1 MTSMSGGN
9 MRVLLMATAVG
20 WLAVASDSIRVIE
33 PSQHAGGTLRP
44 GTGHSGSDIVEVYNK
59 ALSGTTTSD
68 TTPSIPLGSSTPTPT
83 PRSSWVENG
92 RVVVEGKVVFPLG
105 TYVHDLNDSEWDYL
119 AAAGYDHVLTY
130 TNGHIDVSYN
140 TSGWATTQAF
150 LDAAASR
157 KMRVI
162 LSLKDYYNETRYPD
176 INAFVNATVI
186 RFRNHKGLLG
196 WYLNDEYRSD
206 MIPTLRAR
214 YDLVK
219 AADPGH
225 FTYSVEDS
233 SMLGDLPLFRG
244 TSDVTLPVHCLT
256 CLPTCRKL
264 LQDYFQQSLC
274 PTEH

>member
-1 MTSMSGGN
+1 MKNLST
-9 MRVLLMATAVG
+9 L
-20 WLAVASDSIRVIE
+20 
-33 PSQHAGGTLRP
+33 SQ
-44 GTGHSGSDIVEVYNK
+44 
-59 ALSGTTTSD
+59 
-68 TTPSIPLGSSTPTPT
+68 
-83 PRSSWVENG
+83 
-92 RVVVEGKVVFPLG
+92 
-105 TYVHDLNDSEWDYL
+105 
-119 AAAGYDHVLTY
+119 
-130 TNGHIDVSYN
+130 
-140 TSGWATTQAF
+140 
-150 LDAAASR
+150 
-157 KMRVI
+157 
-162 LSLKDYYNETRYPD
+162 
-176 INAFVNATVI
+176 
-186 RFRNHKGLLG
+186 NHKGLLG